1 MSEYIGEPVNYS
13 KDGWYRNNELI
24 RQGTTFREWNALV
37 AERDEKHKEAEYL
50 GMKANLYEEQIIQA
64 LEYAQQVIE
73 RCESPNPMIHKST
86 MIQDFKKVLE
96 LLGQHT
102 GDISP

>member
-1 MSEYIGEPVNYS
+1 MSDN
-13 KDGWYRNNELI
+13 GWYRNNELI
-24 RQGTTFREWNALV
+24 RQGTTYREWNALV

-64 LEYAQQVIE
+64 LEYAQAVID

-86 MIQDFKKVLE
+86 MIQDMKNVLE